1 MECQSC
7 GEEIEDGSQF
17 CRFCGEELVAIP
29 DEVDLKRE
37 LQSMDG
43 YEFEHLV
50 ADLWEGMGWNC
61 EVSTASNDKGI
72 DVRARKTDP
81 YEQKALI
88 QAKRYGA
95 GNKVGSPDIQQY
107 SSLKHQEDGVDKVV
121 MVTTSSY
128 SRNAKDLADDLN
140 VKLIDG
146 DNLVNLI
153 EQEDAKEIVT
163 EYIDFEPD
171 EEEESVVE
179 VDDEPEPDRGW
190 RDTPAADH
198 GRTSETSYPRR
209 RNISLPDTVWNKW
222 VKICT
227 VAWGLLFVL
236 IDVLP
241 EAIGGPVILAL
252 WIALPVCLYKDSQA
266 TREVVQWPKRRKAYL
281 AVALFP
287 VFGLFAGIAYLI
299 NRYRVQR
306 RSLDVEPKPSAK
318 TENSRVDHQADT
330 APSSSSSNLPTELG
344 IENYTDATDYVK
356 QFKRDRNHDAA
367 EELLLWCI
375 DQAEMEA
382 REKGYSAP
390 PRWYYK
396 HLGIVYRRDDRYADE
411 RDILERYVDMCNELG
426 GEPREEIVGRLER
439 SRELAQQ
446 A

>member
-7 GEEIEDGSQF
+7 GKEIEDGSQF
-17 CRFCGEELVAIP
+17 CCFCGEELVMIP

-37 LQSMDG
+37 LQSMDD

-50 ADLWEGMGWNC
+50 ADLWEEMGWNC

-88 QAKRYGA
+88 QAKRYGKD
-95 GNKVGSPDIQQY
+95 NKVGSPDIQQY

-128 SRNAKDLADDLN
+128 SRNAVDLADDLN

-146 DNLVNLI
+146 DDLVNLI
-153 EQEDAKEIVT
+153 EQEDAKEVVT

-171 EEEESVVE
+171 DDEEDIE
-179 VDDEPEPDRGW
+179 VDAESESDRKW
-190 RDTPAADH
+190 RDTPATDY
-198 GRTSETSYPRR
+198 GRTSETPHGGSRD
-209 RNISLPDTVWNKW
+209 ISLPDTVWNKR

-227 VAWGLLFVL
+227 AAWGLLFAL
-236 IDVLP
+236 INVLP
-241 EAIGGPVILAL
+241 DAIGGPVTLVL

-266 TREVVQWPKRRKAYL
+266 TREVVQWPKRRKSYL

-287 VFGLFAGIAYLI
+287 GFGLFAGIAYLI
-299 NRYRVQR
+299 NRYRVQKG
-306 RSLDVEPKPSAK
+306 SLDVAPKPSAK
-318 TENSRVDHQADT
+318 TETSRAGRSVETDISS
-330 APSSSSSNLPTELG
+330 PSSSLPAELG
-344 IENYTDATDYVK
+344 IEHYTDAMDYVK
-356 QFKRDRNHDAA
+356 QYKREGNHDAA

-375 DQAEMEA
+375 DQAEKEA
-382 REKGYSAP
+382 REKDYSAP
-390 PRWYYK
+390 PRAYYR
-396 HLGIVYRRDDRYADE
+396 HLGIIYRKDGRYDDE
-411 RDILERYVDMCNELG
+411 RQILEQYVDVCNELG
-426 GEPREEIVGRLER
+426 GEPREEIVDRLER
-439 SRELAQQ
+439 SRELAKQ

>member
-17 CRFCGEELVAIP
+17 CRFCGEELAMLP
-29 DEVDLKRE
+29 DEADLKRE
-37 LQSMDG
+37 LQSMDD

-50 ADLWEGMGWNC
+50 ADLWEEMSWNC

-107 SSLKHQEDGVDKVV
+107 SSLKHQEDGVDKVI

-128 SRNAKDLADDLN
+128 SRNARDLADDLN

-146 DNLVNLI
+146 DDLVNLI
-153 EQEDAKEIVT
+153 EQEDAKEVVT
-163 EYIDFEPD
+163 EYIDFVPD
-171 EEEESVVE
+171 EEEEDVVE
-179 VDDEPEPDRGW
+179 VDDESESDRGW
-190 RDTPAADH
+190 RVTPAADN
-198 GRTSETSYPRR
+198 GRSSETSHPRSH
-209 RNISLPDTVWNKW
+209 NNSLPDTVWNKR

-227 VAWGLLFVL
+227 VAWGLLFLL

-241 EAIGGPVILAL
+241 EAIGGPVTLVL
-252 WIALPVCLYKDSQA
+252 WIALPVCLYKDSQT
-266 TREVVQWPKRRKAYL
+266 TREVSQWPKRRKAYL

-287 VFGLFAGIAYLI
+287 GLGLFAGIAYLI

-306 RSLDVEPKPSAK
+306 GSLDVKPKPAAK
-318 TENSRVDHQADT
+318 TEDSRASRSVETDIS
-330 APSSSSSNLPTELG
+330 PSSSSLPAELG
-344 IENYTDATDYVK
+344 IEHYTDAMDYVK
-356 QFKRDRNHDAA
+356 QFKREGNHDAA

-375 DQAEMEA
+375 DQAEKEA
-382 REKGYSAP
+382 REKGYSDP
-390 PRWYYK
+390 PRAYYR
-396 HLGIVYRRDDRYADE
+396 HLGIIYRKDGRYDDE
-411 RDILERYVDMCNELG
+411 QQILERYVHVCNELG
-426 GEPREEIVGRLER
+426 GEPREEIVDRLER
-439 SRELAQQ
+439 SRELTKRA
-446 A
+446 